1 MGYDLAYKPYGK
13 RAILV
18 EWPAKIDKNILE
30 DILLFRKKIFANT
43 IKVIVDIINTYN
55 SLTIIYDN
63 DIENIY
69 EEILALKSIYRS
81 SFEPQSGQRTR
92 WHIPVCYDEQFG
104 IDLQEISILKNIPVE
119 QIIQLHT
126 GAIYTVYFIG
136 FLPGFLYLGGLDE
149 RLFVPR
155 KDTPRFKVESGSV
168 AIGGTQTG
176 VYPVE
181 SAGGW
186 NIIGRSP
193 VSFFNIKAPNPCFA
207 GPGDELVFE
216 QITLSEFKAIE
227 AKVNKGSYK
236 PKSTIHD

>member
-1 MGYDLAYKPYGK
+1 MGYDLVYKTYGK

-18 EWPAKIDKNILE
+18 EWPEKIDKKILE
-30 DILLFRKKIFANT
+30 DILLFRKKILANT

-55 SLTIIYDN
+55 SLTIIYDP

-69 EEILALKSIYRS
+69 EEISLLKSIYRS
-81 SFEPQSGQRTR
+81 SFEPENGPRTR

-104 IDLQEISILKNIPVE
+104 IDLYEISASKNIP
-119 QIIQLHT
+119 IDKLIGLHT
-126 GAIYTVYFIG
+126 GVIYTVYFIG

-149 RLFVPR
+149 RLVVPR

-193 VSFFNIKAPNPCFA
+193 VSFFDIKAPNPCFA

-216 QITLSEFKAIE
+216 QITLSDFQAIE
-227 AKVNKGSYK
+227 AQIREGRHIL
-236 PKSTIHD
+236 KSTIHD